1 MEGRCG
7 TSSLLQE
14 TRLKRLGPAPP
25 PGCAPGVESHL
36 GENVSLTEQ
45 VCCRPGRP
53 ATSRQAVQTL
63 AVGLAPPFQGGVA
76 GPSGRIRKA
85 VVGAWQVGG
94 AVPHVLLSLLTA
106 GLSPA
111 TPPGP
116 PCSRCKHFHIRQA
129 PWSPPLT
136 VTSGDSFCGPAPS
149 PPFPGAPA
157 VFWATLVIRCPG
169 TWQNL
174 ANGTPR
180 SISFLRFLHRH
191 TWELT
196 RGAGTPC
203 PRVGCGTQPRV
214 PAPQKWGAAVPPFSP
229 RPSPLSWS
237 DFSLDSRI

>member
-53 ATSRQAVQTL
+53 VTSRQAVQTL

-136 VTSGDSFCGPAPS
+136 VTSGDSFCGPGAE
-149 PPFPGAPA
+149 PPLPRCARCFLGHPCDRVSRHLAKFSERYSALHLVFTLLTQTHLGAHERSWYPLSTRWLRHPA
-157 VFWATLVIRCPG
+157 T
-169 TWQNL
+169 
-174 ANGTPR
+174 
-180 SISFLRFLHRH
+180 
-191 TWELT
+191 
-196 RGAGTPC
+196 GAGPSEMGGGCASLFTP
-203 PRVGCGTQPRV
+203 
-214 PAPQKWGAAVPPFSP
+214 A
-229 RPSPLSWS
+229 LS
-237 DFSLDSRI
+237 FKLV